1 MRVYTMLLSQ
11 AMNAHNDTL
20 FTFPYDMPEEY
31 KPIFEHRFLLRFGY
45 RNIGFDSYAMF
56 KRMLELS
63 ISELLPKYLKLYE
76 SENLHINPFVNIKI
90 KNSNFSRNKGRRKDY
105 ETANTKNH
113 NYSNSAN
120 SNVDVSTGGTTSG
133 FNENTLSSRQ
143 TLDKQR
149 GINESGSSKLNLFA
163 DTPQTQAQTEG
174 EAGGGDGSGSSSGS
188 AASDKYFNDGYITT
202 ASRDRESAT
211 GISANTQNGYAQD
224 ASERGNNAFSTQGTE
239 ASSVGQSKGVGGG
252 QSYADREVV
261 AANQTTQFADGETVG
276 LDGVLMSEALTEWRK
291 TFINIDKM
299 FLDELDDLFIG
310 VF

>member
-1 MRVYTMLLSQ
+1 MRVYTMLLST
-11 AMNAHNDTL
+11 AMNTHNDTL

-63 ISELLPKYLKLYE
+63 LSELLPKYLKLYE
-76 SENLHINPFVNIKI
+76 SENVCINPFVNTQI
-90 KNSNFSRNKGRRKDY
+90 KNSNFTRNKGRRKDY
-105 ETANTKNH
+105 ETANSKNS
-113 NYSNSAN
+113 NYNNSAN
-120 SNVDVSTGGTTSG
+120 TNVDVSTGGTTGG

-149 GINESGSSKLNLFA
+149 GINDSGSTKLNLFA

-174 EAGGGDGSGSSSGS
+174 EAGGGSGSSTRE
-188 AASDKYFNDGYITT
+188 SDKYFNDGFITT
-202 ASRDRESAT
+202 ASKDSDSAT
-211 GISANTQNGYAQD
+211 AISSSSANGYAQD
-224 ASERGNNAFSTQGTE
+224 ATERGNNTYTTQGSE
-239 ASSVGQSKGVGGG
+239 SSTVGQSKGVGGG

-261 AANQTTQFADGETVG
+261 AANQQTQFGDSETVG
-276 LDGVLMSEALTEWRK
+276 LDGVLMSEALIEWRK
-291 TFINIDKM
+291 TFINIDQM
-299 FLDELDDLFIG
+299 FFDDLDDLFIG